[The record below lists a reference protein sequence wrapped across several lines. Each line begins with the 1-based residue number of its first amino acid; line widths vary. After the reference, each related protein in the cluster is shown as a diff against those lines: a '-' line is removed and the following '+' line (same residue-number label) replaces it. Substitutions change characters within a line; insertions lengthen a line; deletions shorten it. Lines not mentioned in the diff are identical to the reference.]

1 MSLTAQLKD
10 KQSAV
15 RRFFE
20 ERFPE
25 TRDVVQ
31 PANALLRG
39 AETIRP
45 CGSVPWSTLGT
56 ALDYRARYCFEITP
70 SDRLIAW
77 QGAMQTSDETIWW
90 QITEDGEVGLK
101 ARDGDPSLSKA
112 TIDDFFLE
120 LDDTLQ
126 QLQPSAR
133 RLARNEEELLGRY
146 CVVLALFEEC
156 YRAGSF
162 PQSPLFSIG
171 KKPTVDELLNLAA
184 DNWVDDLCALAGLFV
199 DSLEHRP
206 FDDFVLNP
214 TFEGSGD
221 IGGADAD
228 VILDNCLLD
237 IKSTVKAGIQKLWLY
252 QLLGYVLLDY
262 SDRFELSMVGFYM
275 ARQGKFMEWPI
286 DNLLETLSAKHNRSL
301 ADLRGEFH
309 HLLQESLP

>member
-1 MSLTAQLKD
+1 MLWPVCS
-10 KQSAV
+10 
-15 RRFFE
+15 
-20 ERFPE
+20 
-25 TRDVVQ
+25 
-31 PANALLRG
+31 
-39 AETIRP
+39 
-45 CGSVPWSTLGT
+45 W
-56 ALDYRARYCFEITP
+56 
-70 SDRLIAW
+70 IA
-77 QGAMQTSDETIWW
+77 
-90 QITEDGEVGLK
+90 
-101 ARDGDPSLSKA
+101 
-112 TIDDFFLE
+112 
-120 LDDTLQ
+120 
-126 QLQPSAR
+126 
-133 RLARNEEELLGRY
+133 
-146 CVVLALFEEC
+146 
-156 YRAGSF
+156 
-162 PQSPLFSIG
+162 
-171 KKPTVDELLNLAA
+171 
-184 DNWVDDLCALAGLFV
+184 
-199 DSLEHRP
+199 LEHRP